1 MAQLHFY
8 VPDDIAQAVQKR
20 AQQAC
25 LSVSRFLAELVKRE
39 VKNEWP
45 EHYFE
50 TVAGQ
55 WRDKP
60 LRRQPEGNFES
71 RPEF

>member
-8 VPDDIAQAVQKR
+8 VPEDVAQAIQKR
-20 AQQAC
+20 AQQAR
-25 LSVSRFLAELVKRE
+25 LPVSRFLAELVKRE
-39 VKNEWP
+39 VKNAWP

-50 TVAGQ
+50 AVAGQ
-55 WRDKP
+55 WQDKP
-60 LRRQPEGNFES
+60 LQREPEGDFES

>member
-8 VPDDIAQAVQKR
+8 VPDEVAQAIQKR
-20 AQQAC
+20 AQQAH
-25 LSVSRFLAELVKRE
+25 LPVSRFLAELVKRE

-50 TVAGQ
+50 AVAGQ
-55 WRDKP
+55 WHGDP
-60 LRRQPEGNFES
+60 LQREPEGEFEA
-71 RPEF
+71 RADF